1 MIFALVADDHPD
13 AALLALRGCGV
24 ECFAAHDA
32 DTTLAAL
39 RACRPDAVV
48 LDLMLPGAPD
58 PRAFAADV
66 RALFP
71 DGRIV
76 VASGAD
82 PRDVCQIAD
91 AIGAIPL
98 PKPHLRAGL
107 VRAVTGDSL

>member
-13 AALLALRGCGV
+13 AALLALTCAGI
-24 ECFAAHDA
+24 ECFATRDA
-32 DTTLAAL
+32 PTTLDAL
-39 RACRPDAVV
+39 RACVPDAVV
-48 LDLMLPGAPD
+48 LDLMLPDVAD

-91 AIGAIPL
+91 AIGAVAL
-98 PKPHLRAGL
+98 PKPHLRADL

>member
-13 AALLALRGCGV
+13 AAILALRGCGV

-32 DTTLAAL
+32 DTTLDAL
-39 RACRPDAVV
+39 RACVPDAVV
-48 LDLMLPGAPD
+48 LDLMLPGALC
-58 PRAFAADV
+58 PRALALDV
-66 RALFP
+66 RALFA
-71 DGRIV
+71 GRVV

-91 AIGAIPL
+91 AIGAVAL
-98 PKPHLRAGL
+98 PKPHLRTDL